1 MIQDVSCNSKQ
12 LYGELT
18 DHTNHIY
25 KPNKTFL
32 NAYSVTEQNI
42 NSGEPIFFDTHSA
55 ISGNCSH
62 DENTSDIYIYQS
74 GDYHISMSINSVE
87 SSQVSLVKNDVEI
100 VPGMTIGIFS
110 GLAQNSLT
118 GIICIVDADLITQ
131 GSKGLGCKLQVI
143 NNTKYISDITLYGS
157 ISMNNIMQ
165 QNTAAIT
172 IMRL

>member
-62 DENTSDIYIYQS
+62 SPNTSDIFIYQS
-74 GDYHISMSINSVE
+74 GNYHISININSVE
-87 SSQVSLVKNDVEI
+87 SAQFSLVKNEVTNI
-100 VPGMTIGIFS
+100 PGMTMGIFS

>member
-1 MIQDVSCNSKQ
+1 
-12 LYGELT
+12 
-18 DHTNHIY
+18 
-25 KPNKTFL
+25 
-32 NAYSVTEQNI
+32 
-42 NSGEPIFFDTHSA
+42 
-55 ISGNCSH
+55 
-62 DENTSDIYIYQS
+62 
-74 GDYHISMSINSVE
+74 MSINSVE

-100 VPGMTIGIFS
+100 VPGMTMGIFS

-118 GIICIVDADLITQ
+118 GIICIVDEDLIAQ